1 MTLPPFLLD
10 EWLAQKQNSAIRID
24 FDLGSSTGPVW
35 TLREL
40 LSLGGDLEDLLD
52 APISYVDSKG
62 SIALRQGIAALEGCD
77 PDRVLVTTG
86 GAEALL
92 LLFSAAAGPGANVV
106 LPMPGFPANDA
117 MAQAFGLEIRRY
129 VLRPENQFRIDIEEI
144 EKLIDG
150 NTRLALV
157 NSPHNP
163 SGSVITDSEMDAL
176 EARCAERGVTFLS
189 DQVYHPIYHTSSM
202 RSAARLPHATVLGDF
217 SKALCLS
224 GLRLGWLVEPDAARR
239 ERYLNARRFF
249 TVSSASI
256 SERLGALALR
266 QHEAIYGRA
275 RRIAAQNLERLD
287 AFFSA
292 RRELFDYTRP
302 SGGMTAFPR
311 IASGENA
318 RPFCIHALHHGIL
331 LVPGDCFGMSA
342 HFRVGFAAS
351 GERFTAAIDR
361 LEEITEAWVAGN
373 ATARG
378 ASVT

>member
-10 EWLAQKQNSAIRID
+10 EWIAQKQDSTLRID

-52 APISYVDSKG
+52 APISYVSSKG
-62 SIALRQGIAALEGCD
+62 SKPLREGIAALEGCD
-77 PDRVLVTTG
+77 PDHVLVTTG

-92 LLFSAAAGPGANVV
+92 LLFSSAAGPGANVV

-117 MAQAFGLEIRRY
+117 MAQAFDLEIRRY
-129 VLRPENQFRIDIEEI
+129 VLRQENGFRIDIGEI
-144 EKLIDG
+144 ESLVDG
-150 NTRLALV
+150 NTKLVLV

-163 SGSVITDSEMDAL
+163 TGALLSDSEMEAL
-176 EARCAERGVTFLS
+176 DERCAARGVQLVS
-189 DQVYHPIYHTSSM
+189 DQVYHPIYYAGGM
-202 RSAARLPHATVLGDF
+202 RSAARLPHATALGDF

-224 GLRLGWLVEPDAARR
+224 GLRLGWLVERDPVRR

-266 QHEAIYGRA
+266 QHEAIYSRA
-275 RRIAAQNLERLD
+275 RRIAGENLNRLD
-287 AFFSA
+287 AFFA
-292 RRELFDYTRP
+292 NRRGLFDYTRP

-311 IASGENA
+311 MADGSDA
-318 RPFCIHALHHGIL
+318 RPFCVHALQNGIL
-331 LVPGDCFGMSA
+331 IVPGDCFGMA
-342 HFRVGFAAS
+342 QHFRIGFAAS
-351 GERFTAAIDR
+351 GDRFGAAIDR
-361 LEEITEAWVAGN
+361 LEEVTERWREAR
-373 ATARG
+373 ATAAVG
-378 ASVT
+378 